1 MSLYHFPIDAAP
13 PILTKAWI
21 DNGRKEIEVWIPV
34 LANVIIN
41 VNDNNGDE
49 DEDDG
54 MTMIDPG
61 VVWQFAGAAQQQCD
75 SFAPKVFHSILSS
88 QHFSPK
94 RLLFQF
100 AISA

>member
-13 PILTKAWI
+13 PILTNARI

-34 LANVIIN
+34 VANVIIN

-61 VVWQFAGAAQQQCD
+61 VVWQFAGSSAAVMWQFCT
-75 SFAPKVFHSILSS
+75 KSIP
-88 QHFSPK
+88 FY
-94 RLLFQF
+94 FV
-100 AISA
+100 ISAF